1 MINFPSSLGSALT
14 VGTPP
19 AATSLCSTVI
29 AIPMI
34 LGVLVLHPKVM
45 GESMVSALS
54 ERQQRVRRALTK

>member
-1 MINFPSSLGSALT
+1 MISLPSSRGGLT

-19 AATSLCSTVI
+19 AATSLCNTVM

-45 GESMVSALS
+45 GESIVSALS
-54 ERQQRVRRALTK
+54 ERQ